1 MFEPTHAALQD
12 ILDIVFA
19 RENTLKNHLPL
30 LAGATAFALSL
41 PS

>member
-12 ILDIVFA
+12 VLRVVFA
-19 RENTLKNHLPL
+19 FANALKNHLTL
-30 LAGATAFALSL
+30 FAGATAFALSL

>member
-12 ILDIVFA
+12 ILRVVLA
-19 RENTLKNHLPL
+19 TANTLKNHLPL